1 MFLLVGCQTTQSAET
16 ETVPEVVK
24 EGKEL
29 PKEEVTKPH
38 NPFENLEI
46 PPGQIITSTKPV
58 VCGRI
63 DVMLNRMK
71 EQYGEVP
78 VFIGRV
84 AIQNSGEGQKQIVS
98 MLVQNQKTGSYTF
111 LEQMPVEERLMC
123 ILSTGHGK
131 LKISPLGTK
140 L

>member
-1 MFLLVGCQTTQSAET
+1 
-16 ETVPEVVK
+16 
-24 EGKEL
+24 
-29 PKEEVTKPH
+29 
-38 NPFENLEI
+38 
-46 PPGQIITSTKPV
+46 
-58 VCGRI
+58 
-63 DVMLNRMK
+63 
-71 EQYGEVP
+71 
-78 VFIGRV
+78 
-84 AIQNSGEGQKQIVS
+84 